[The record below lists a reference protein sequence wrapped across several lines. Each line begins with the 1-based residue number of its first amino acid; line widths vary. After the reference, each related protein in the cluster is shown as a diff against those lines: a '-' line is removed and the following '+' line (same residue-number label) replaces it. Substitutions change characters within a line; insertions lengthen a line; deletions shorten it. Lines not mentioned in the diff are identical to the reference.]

1 MNVDLS
7 VETVV
12 EVVQTIFATMIDLEA
27 RPAHGVGLPRGNRVT
42 SSVYLEGAWN
52 GAVSVECG
60 LKDASFLAGKFLAVD
75 PPESFDDD
83 VRDAMGELAN
93 MIGGNLKATM
103 GTDVRLSMPSVI
115 HGNDY
120 QVNVCGS
127 VVHDR
132 IAFEFEGGCCWVT
145 VLCKDSK
152 ATLKNGPKRD
162 DVVPANGAV

>member
-1 MNVDLS
+1 MNIDLS

-12 EVVQTIFATMIDLEA
+12 EVVQTIFSTMIDLEA
-27 RPAHGVGLPRGNRVT
+27 RPAQGAGLPQGNRVT
-42 SSVYLEGAWN
+42 SSVFLEGAWN

-60 LKDASFLAGKFLAVD
+60 LKDASFLAGKLLAVD

-132 IAFEFEGGCCWVT
+132 IAFEFEGGCCWIT
-145 VLCKDSK
+145 VLSKDNKESTK
-152 ATLKNGPKRD
+152 QASRIGQNVTM
-162 DVVPANGAV
+162 

>member
-1 MNVDLS
+1 MEVDLS

-12 EVVQTIFATMIDLEA
+12 EVVQTIFSTMIDLEA
-27 RPAHGVGLPRGNRVT
+27 RPTKAAGLPQGSRVT
-42 SSVYLEGAWN
+42 SSVYLEGSWN

-93 MIGGNLKATM
+93 VIGGNLKATM

-115 HGNDY
+115 HGSDY

-127 VVHDR
+127 VIHDR
-132 IAFEFEGGCCWVT
+132 IAFEFEGGFCWVT
-145 VLCKDSK
+145 VLSKDGKESTKQHSK
-152 ATLKNGPKRD
+152 VSQNGTI
-162 DVVPANGAV
+162 